1 MARPILRCAVVA
13 LLATLLVPSMASGA
27 SAKAQAAAAPGEV
40 AAPSIPASQLF
51 GWGFDMPMGEFSDG
65 QHLFVANYVGNTVVE
80 VNSSDGTYVRTFA
93 GSFSGP
99 CSVASDGVHLWVGSC
114 NFPSLVELNLSD
126 GTLVKKVT
134 LSGEPMTMVS
144 HDGTL
149 WVVSTWTRQMEG
161 VIQIDEATGDV
172 LSSSVDGLTIAN
184 TAAYD
189 NGYLW
194 VGDYSG
200 NLVRVN
206 TSDPSDVHTF
216 NGFGVIRGVSPDG
229 LGGIWVYSG
238 DGILRQVNEA
248 DGSVNSSIST
258 GAGTCDDVM
267 NCLDSVF
274 ANGTSVWTSDW
285 VGGVVKQW
293 NAATGELVASSTSAR
308 YPGRIVGDASG
319 VWVTDSSSNSVIGF
333 DATSGLPSTV
343 IGGSDY
349 KFDQPCAIDA
359 DGVHVWVKN
368 CWGGGT
374 VTEMNEADGSLV
386 GVLSGNAHQFGD
398 SSTATDGTVSWNGT
412 HYWES
417 DGLLGA
423 ILENDVATGN
433 LLDVFTYPN
442 YAVDNPT
449 AMLFAD
455 GNLWVTNE
463 NGSSVL
469 MIQQASPPAQVS
481 ATPVSDGVAV
491 SWSDGGM
498 AQLARRSASA
508 KPTTVRTSWGLVKQ
522 TPPVTSHTVTAKPG
536 GAKCTTTGTSCT
548 ITNLS
553 PDTGYSFS
561 VTSNNAVGSGNPS
574 VAVSATPAPATPP
587 SAPTITSVTRGNAQA
602 TVAWT
607 DGASNGSPIQS
618 YKLYVYS
625 GSTLVQTKT
634 NCTGPPCVVTGLA
647 NGTAYTFKVSDVNG
661 VGEGALSLAST
672 AVTPATTPGAP
683 TSVSAVR
690 GNTQATVTWT
700 GSSTNGGS
708 TETYTVQQAVSPYS
722 SWSNVSGCT
731 SLIASTLTC
740 SATGLTNGT
749 NYKFRVVAINT
760 VGTTYSNPSGVV
772 TPIIQFS
779 VGIPGYSSVPSS
791 CVFHGAGKY
800 IRPDASCVPGA
811 LNPNVTQA
819 NIQSTICVAGWTDTV
834 RPSSSWIKSLK
845 IAQMATWGIIGST
858 STTEEDHLIPL
869 ELGGA
874 PKDSRNLWPEI
885 GGIPNKKDTLENRLK
900 TSVCNGTLTLA
911 EAQSAIGTDWAEA
924 YVLYVGPAT

>member
-51 GWGFDMPMGEFSDG
+51 GWGFYNPMGEFSDG

-80 VNSSDGTYVRTFA
+80 VNSSDGTWIRTFA

-114 NFPSLVELNLSD
+114 NFPSLEELNLSD

-258 GAGTCDDVM
+258 GAGTCVDVM

-319 VWVTDSSSNSVIGF
+319 VWVTDFSSNSVIGF

-368 CWGGGT
+368 CYGEPT

-412 HYWES
+412 HYWTS
-417 DGLLGA
+417 GGLLGA

-607 DGASNGSPIQS
+607 DGASNGSPLQS

-700 GSSTNGGS
+700 NGASNGSPIQSYKLYVYSGSTLVQTKTNCTGSPCVVTGLANGTAYTFKVSDVNGVGEGALSLASTAVTPATTPGAPTSVSAVRGNTQATVTWTGSSTNGGS
-708 TETYTVQQAVSPYS
+708 IETYTVQ
-722 SWSNVSGCT
+722 
-731 SLIASTLTC
+731 
-740 SATGLTNGT
+740 
-749 NYKFRVVAINT
+749 
-760 VGTTYSNPSGVV
+760 
-772 TPIIQFS
+772 
-779 VGIPGYSSVPSS
+779 
-791 CVFHGAGKY
+791 
-800 IRPDASCVPGA
+800 
-811 LNPNVTQA
+811 
-819 NIQSTICVAGWTDTV
+819 
-834 RPSSSWIKSLK
+834 
-845 IAQMATWGIIGST
+845 
-858 STTEEDHLIPL
+858 
-869 ELGGA
+869 
-874 PKDSRNLWPEI
+874 
-885 GGIPNKKDTLENRLK
+885 
-900 TSVCNGTLTLA
+900 
-911 EAQSAIGTDWAEA
+911 
-924 YVLYVGPAT
+924 

>member
-1 MARPILRCAVVA
+1 
-13 LLATLLVPSMASGA
+13 MASGA

-80 VNSSDGTYVRTFA
+80 VNSSDGTLIRTFA

-258 GAGTCDDVM
+258 GAGTCDDVL

-368 CWGGGT
+368 CWPDDGT

-398 SSTATDGTVSWNGT
+398 SSTATDGTVSWSGT

-417 DGLLGA
+417 EGLVGA

-618 YKLYVYS
+618 YELYVYS
-625 GSTLVQTKT
+625 GSTPVQTKT
-634 NCTGPPCVVTGLA
+634 NCTGSPCTVTGLS
-647 NGTAYTFKVSDVNG
+647 NGTSYTFKVSDTNG
-661 VGEGALSLAST
+661 VGTGAAST
-672 AVTPATTPGAP
+672 ASSPVTPATAPGAP
-683 TSVSAVR
+683 TNFTAIQ
-690 GNTQATVTWT
+690 GN
-700 GSSTNGGS
+700 
-708 TETYTVQQAVSPYS
+708 QQLVV
-722 SWSNVSGCT
+722 SWSAPANNGAAITRYTATASPGFKTCT
-731 SLIASTLTC
+731 YSVTSPETDTC
-740 SATGLTNGT
+740 TIKGLTNGT
-749 NYKFRVVAINT
+749 AYSVTVTAISSLGAGHASSPVSATPRT
-760 VGTTYSNPSGVV
+760 VPTAPTSPKATAGPAKV
-772 TPIIQFS
+772 TLSWSI
-779 VGIPGYSSVPSS
+779 PSS
-791 CVFHGAGKY
+791 DGG
-800 IRPDASCVPGA
+800 
-811 LNPNVTQA
+811 
-819 NIQSTICVAGWTDTV
+819 STITGYRIYKGTSAGHESATPMNASLVSSLNYNASSLTKGTRYYFVIKAVNVAGTSPASV
-834 RPSSSWIKSLK
+834 EVS
-845 IAQMATWGIIGST
+845 AT
-858 STTEEDHLIPL
+858 
-869 ELGGA
+869 A
-874 PKDSRNLWPEI
+874 K
-885 GGIPNKKDTLENRLK
+885 
-900 TSVCNGTLTLA
+900 
-911 EAQSAIGTDWAEA
+911 
-924 YVLYVGPAT
+924 